1 MKIRGKFCL
10 LNKKVFSDFQKLS
23 IEKGKKTCYTVSEEK
38 KGRYT
43 PMG

>member
-1 MKIRGKFCL
+1 MAGTT
-10 LNKKVFSDFQKLS
+10 